1 MAKTRVAK
9 IKEEVPAEEK
19 AQSVEAAV
27 AKKEVKAST
36 LRHANLY
43 VHSSYNNVLVSLT
56 DESGNVLSWASSG
69 SVGFKGPRK
78 ATPFAAS
85 KVIESVFTKLGKTT
99 IEDATIFIRGIG
111 SGRDSALRAI
121 VGRGVNIVAIR
132 DITPIPHNGC
142 KAPKV
147 RRV

>member
-1 MAKTRVAK
+1 MAKTRVAQ
-9 IKEEVPAEEK
+9 IKEGAPAEEK
-19 AQSVEAAV
+19 AQDVDTKT
-27 AKKEVKAST
+27 AKKDTKTST
-36 LRHANLY
+36 LRHARVY

-56 DESGNVLSWASSG
+56 DENGNVLAWASSG
-69 SVGFKGPRK
+69 SAGFKGPRK

-85 KVIESVFTKLGKTT
+85 KVIENVLSKMGKTT
-99 IEDATIFIRGIG
+99 IEDATVFIHGIG

-121 VGRGVNIVAIR
+121 VGRGINVVAIR